1 MQVYDLI
8 RCLEFCRTLDDVN
21 PDKISIAARDE
32 MGVVALYS
40 ALMDGNI
47 SSVILSNPPATQDQ
61 PGQPDGQGAAIE
73 MLNCLIIT
81 DIWQIPA
88 LIPETEIVFA
98 G

>member
-1 MQVYDLI
+1 
-8 RCLEFCRTLDDVN
+8 
-21 PDKISIAARDE
+21 

-73 MLNCLIIT
+73 MLNCLRIT

-88 LIPETEIVFA
+88 LIPETEIIFA
-98 G
+98 GQIPETYNWSGEIRESLNKSGFASID